1 MHLEKANHLTTFSN
15 DLNSE
20 LPLQNFNSVKKKV
33 WVEAFGCSANIADSE
48 IIKGILSKNGY
59 ELTQIRKN
67 SDINVLVT
75 CTVKEATEH
84 RMISKIKRYSKE
96 KPLVV
101 AGCLPKTS
109 KKLIESS
116 SPDSSL
122 MGPQSLDKTLQVIDA
137 SLHGQKIVALENT
150 MSTKVNL
157 PKLRLNPVVSIIEI
171 SSGCLSECSFCQTKL
186 AKGTLRSYRI
196 GEIVRQMKVDLATN
210 CKEIWLT
217 STDNGCYGVD
227 LKTDL
232 VDLLE
237 NCSNV
242 EGDFKIRVGMMNPMY
257 VPRFLDRLISLY
269 RSNDR
274 IFKFLHM
281 PVQSGSE
288 RILRK
293 MKRGHTAKI
302 FLNVVKELRKKIP
315 AITIATDII
324 TGFPSESESDFE
336 ETLHLIKES
345 QPDVINSSRYSPRP
359 GTAASKYP
367 KINTA
372 VVKER
377 STRLHD
383 TIKKTSMIRN
393 RTWQG
398 WKGEIL
404 IDEIL
409 ENGKIQG
416 RNYAYRP
423 VIIDLQGNQK
433 FDPKQILGQYL
444 IVKVVKVSN
453 YSLLGELISQFP

>member
-1 MHLEKANHLTTFSN
+1 LEKVNHLTTFSCN
-15 DLNSE
+15 PSVHFQNSKS
-20 LPLQNFNSVKKKV
+20 NTKKV
-33 WVEAFGCSANIADSE
+33 WVEAFGCSANIADAE
-48 IIKGILSKNGY
+48 IIKGILCNNGY
-59 ELTQIRKN
+59 ELTSIRKN
-67 SDINVLVT
+67 SDVSVLVT
-75 CTVKEATEH
+75 CAVKDATEH

-109 KKLIESS
+109 KKLIESY

-122 MGPQSLDKTLQVIDA
+122 MGPQSLDRTLQVVDA
-137 SLHGQKIVALENT
+137 SLNGRKVVALEDS
-150 MSTKVNL
+150 MSTKVNF
-157 PKLRLNPVVSIIEI
+157 PRLRLNPVISIIEI

-186 AKGTLRSYRI
+186 AKGSLKSYRI
-196 GEIVRQMKVDLATN
+196 GEIVRQMEDDVAAN

-217 STDNGCYGVD
+217 STDNGCYGLD

-232 VDLLE
+232 VELLE
-237 NCSNV
+237 QCSNI
-242 EGDFKIRVGMMNPMY
+242 EGEYKIRVGMMNPMY

-269 RSNDR
+269 RNNDK

-302 FLNVVKELRKKIP
+302 FLDVVKELRKKIP
-315 AITIATDII
+315 EITIATDII

-336 ETLHLIKES
+336 ETLNLIEVS

-359 GTAASKYP
+359 GTVASKYP
-367 KINTA
+367 RLNTKI
-372 VVKER
+372 VKER
-377 STRLHD
+377 STRLHE
-383 TIKKTSMIRN
+383 TIKKTSMSRN
-393 RTWQG
+393 QMWYG
-398 WKGEIL
+398 WNGKIL
-404 IDEIL
+404 IDELL

-423 VIIDLQGNQK
+423 VIINLPRAEK
-433 FDPKQILGQYL
+433 FDPKRLLGHYL
-444 IVKVVKVSN
+444 SVKVVEISN
-453 YSLLGELISQFP
+453 YSLLGKLIS

>member
-1 MHLEKANHLTTFSN
+1 MEKVNHPSTFSN
-15 DLNSE
+15 NPNPN
-20 LPLQNFNSVKKKV
+20 LPFQNFKYDKKKV
-33 WVEAFGCSANIADSE
+33 WVKAFGCSANIADSE
-48 IIKGILSKNGY
+48 IIKGILSNNGY
-59 ELTQIRKN
+59 ELTHIRKN

-75 CTVKEATEH
+75 CAVKDVTEH

-109 KKLIESS
+109 KNLIESF
-116 SPDSSL
+116 SPNSSL
-122 MGPQSLDKTLQVIDA
+122 MGPQSLDKILQVIDA
-137 SLHGQKIVALENT
+137 SLHGQKVVALEDS

-157 PKLRLNPVVSIIEI
+157 PRLRLNPVVSIIEI

-196 GEIVRQMKVDLATN
+196 GEIVRQMEDDIAAN

-217 STDNGCYGVD
+217 STDNGCYGMD

-242 EGDFKIRVGMMNPMY
+242 EGDYKIRVGMMNPIY

-269 RSNDR
+269 RNNDR

-288 RILRK
+288 RILQK

-302 FLNVVKELRKKIP
+302 FLDVVREMRKKIP
-315 AITIATDII
+315 EITIATDII
-324 TGFPSESESDFE
+324 TGFPSESERDFE
-336 ETLHLIKES
+336 ETLNLIEES
-345 QPDVINSSRYSPRP
+345 QPDVINSSKYSPRP
-359 GTAASKYP
+359 GTVASKYP
-367 KINTA
+367 KVDTSI
-372 VVKER
+372 VKER

-383 TIKKTSMIRN
+383 TIKKTSMTRN
-393 RTWQG
+393 LMWKG
-398 WKGEIL
+398 WKGEVL

-409 ENGKIQG
+409 DNGEIQG

-423 VIIDLQGNQK
+423 VIMNLPGNQQ
-433 FDPKQILGQYL
+433 FDPKQFLGHYL
-444 IVKVVKVSN
+444 SVKVVKVSN
-453 YSLLGELISQFP
+453 YSLFGESIS

>member
-1 MHLEKANHLTTFSN
+1 MEKVNHLTTFSCN
-15 DLNSE
+15 PSVHFQNSKS
-20 LPLQNFNSVKKKV
+20 NTKKV
-33 WVEAFGCSANIADSE
+33 WVEAFGCSANIADAE
-48 IIKGILSKNGY
+48 IIKGILCNNGY
-59 ELTQIRKN
+59 ELTSIRKN
-67 SDINVLVT
+67 SDLNVLVT
-75 CTVKEATEH
+75 CAVKDATEH

-109 KKLIESS
+109 KKLIESY

-122 MGPQSLDKTLQVIDA
+122 MGPQSLDRTLQVVDA
-137 SLHGQKIVALENT
+137 SLNGRKVVALEDS
-150 MSTKVNL
+150 MSTKVNF
-157 PKLRLNPVVSIIEI
+157 PRLRLNPVVSIIEI

-186 AKGTLRSYRI
+186 AKGSLKSYRI
-196 GEIVRQMKVDLATN
+196 GEIVRQMEDDVAAN

-217 STDNGCYGVD
+217 STDNGCYGLD

-232 VDLLE
+232 VELLE
-237 NCSNV
+237 QCSNI
-242 EGDFKIRVGMMNPMY
+242 EGEYKIRVGMMNPMY

-269 RSNDR
+269 RNNDK

-302 FLNVVKELRKKIP
+302 FLDVVKELRKKIP
-315 AITIATDII
+315 EITIATDII

-336 ETLHLIKES
+336 ETLNLIEES

-359 GTAASKYP
+359 GTVASKYP
-367 KINTA
+367 RLNTKI
-372 VVKER
+372 VKER
-377 STRLHD
+377 STRLHE
-383 TIKKTSMIRN
+383 TIKKTSMSRN
-393 RTWQG
+393 QIWHG
-398 WKGEIL
+398 WNGKIL
-404 IDEIL
+404 IDELL

-423 VIIDLQGNQK
+423 VIINLPRSEK
-433 FDPKQILGQYL
+433 FDPQGFLGHYL
-444 IVKVVKVSN
+444 SIKVVEIST
-453 YSLLGELISQFP
+453 YSLLGKLIP

>member
-1 MHLEKANHLTTFSN
+1 MEKVNHLTTFSRN
-15 DLNSE
+15 PSVHFQNSKS
-20 LPLQNFNSVKKKV
+20 NTKKV
-33 WVEAFGCSANIADSE
+33 WVEAFGCSANIADAE
-48 IIKGILSKNGY
+48 IIKGILCNNGY
-59 ELTQIRKN
+59 ELTSIRKN
-67 SDINVLVT
+67 SDVSVLVT
-75 CTVKEATEH
+75 CAVKDATEH

-109 KKLIESS
+109 KKLIESY

-122 MGPQSLDKTLQVIDA
+122 MGPQSLDRTLQVVDA
-137 SLHGQKIVALENT
+137 SLNGRKVVALEDS
-150 MSTKVNL
+150 MSTKVNF
-157 PKLRLNPVVSIIEI
+157 PRLRLNPVISIIEI

-186 AKGTLRSYRI
+186 AKGSLKSYRI
-196 GEIVRQMKVDLATN
+196 GEIVRQMEDDVAAN

-217 STDNGCYGVD
+217 STDNGCYGLD

-232 VDLLE
+232 VELLE
-237 NCSNV
+237 KCSNI
-242 EGDFKIRVGMMNPMY
+242 EGEYKIRVGMMNPMY

-269 RSNDR
+269 RNNDK

-302 FLNVVKELRKKIP
+302 FLDVVKELRKKIP
-315 AITIATDII
+315 EITIATDII

-336 ETLHLIKES
+336 ETLNLIEES

-359 GTAASKYP
+359 GTVASKYP
-367 KINTA
+367 RLNTKI
-372 VVKER
+372 VKER
-377 STRLHD
+377 STRLHE
-383 TIKKTSMIRN
+383 TIKKTSMSRN
-393 RTWQG
+393 QMWYG
-398 WKGEIL
+398 WNGKIL
-404 IDEIL
+404 IDELL

-423 VIIDLQGNQK
+423 VIINLPRAEK
-433 FDPKQILGQYL
+433 FDPKRLLGHYL
-444 IVKVVKVSN
+444 SVKVVEISN
-453 YSLLGELISQFP
+453 YSLLGKLIS

>member
-1 MHLEKANHLTTFSN
+1 MEKVSHQPTFSN
-15 DLNSE
+15 DLNSK
-20 LPLQNFNSVKKKV
+20 LPFQNFSSNKKKV

-48 IIKGILSKNGY
+48 IIKGILSNNGY
-59 ELTQIRKN
+59 ELTQIRRN

-84 RMISKIKRYSKE
+84 KMISKIKRYSRE

-101 AGCLPKTS
+101 AGCLTKTR
-109 KKLIESS
+109 KKLIESL
-116 SPDSSL
+116 SPSSSL
-122 MGPQSLDKTLQVIDA
+122 MGPQSLDKTLQVVGA
-137 SLHGQKIVALENT
+137 SLHGQKVVALEDS

-157 PKLRLNPVVSIIEI
+157 PRLRLNPVVSIIEI

-196 GEIVRQMKVDLATN
+196 GEIVRQMEDDLAAN

-217 STDNGCYGVD
+217 STDNGCYGMD

-232 VDLLE
+232 VSLLE
-237 NCSNV
+237 NCSNI
-242 EGDFKIRVGMMNPMY
+242 EGDYKIRVGMMNPMY

-269 RSNDR
+269 RNNDR
-274 IFKFLHM
+274 IFKFVHM

-302 FLNVVKELRKKIP
+302 FLDVVKQLRKKIP
-315 AITIATDII
+315 EITIATDII
-324 TGFPSESESDFE
+324 TGFPSESEKDFE
-336 ETLHLIKES
+336 ETLSLIEES

-359 GTAASKYP
+359 GTVASRYP
-367 KINTA
+367 KISTGI
-372 VVKER
+372 VKKR
-377 STRLHD
+377 STRLHNA
-383 TIKKTSMIRN
+383 IKKTSMSRN
-393 RTWQG
+393 QIWHG
-398 WKGEIL
+398 WKGEVL
-404 IDEIL
+404 IDEVL

-423 VIIDLQGNQK
+423 VIMDLQGTQK
-433 FDPKQILGQYL
+433 FDPKQLLGHYL
-444 IVKVVKVSN
+444 SVKVVEVSN
-453 YSLLGELISQFP
+453 YSLLGELNS

>member
-1 MHLEKANHLTTFSN
+1 LEKVKHLSTFSN
-15 DLNSE
+15 DLNPK
-20 LPLQNFNSVKKKV
+20 LPFQNFSSSKKKV

-48 IIKGILSKNGY
+48 IIKGILSNNGY

-75 CTVKEATEH
+75 CAVKEATEH
-84 RMISKIKRYSKE
+84 RMISKIRRYSRE

-109 KKLIESS
+109 KKLIESC
-116 SPDSSL
+116 SPSSSL
-122 MGPQSLDKTLQVIDA
+122 IGPQSLDKTLQVVGA
-137 SLHGQKIVALENT
+137 SLHGQKVVALEDS

-157 PKLRLNPVVSIIEI
+157 PRLRLNPVVSIIEI
-171 SSGCLSECSFCQTKL
+171 SSGCLSDCSFCQTKL

-196 GEIVRQMKVDLATN
+196 GEIVRQMEDDVASN

-217 STDNGCYGVD
+217 STDNGCYGMD

-237 NCSNV
+237 NCSNIK
-242 EGDFKIRVGMMNPMY
+242 GDYKIRVGMMNPMY

-269 RSNDR
+269 LNNDR

-293 MKRGHTAKI
+293 MKRGHTTRI
-302 FLNVVKELRKKIP
+302 FLDVVKELRKKIP
-315 AITIATDII
+315 EITIATDII
-324 TGFPSESESDFE
+324 TGFPTESEKDFQ
-336 ETLHLIKES
+336 ETLRLIEES
-345 QPDVINSSRYSPRP
+345 QPDVINSSKYSPRP
-359 GTAASKYP
+359 GTVASKYP
-367 KINTA
+367 KINTTI
-372 VVKER
+372 VKER
-377 STRLHD
+377 STRLHE
-383 TIKKTSMIRN
+383 TIKITSMTRN
-393 RTWQG
+393 QIWHG

-404 IDEIL
+404 IDEVL

-416 RNYAYRP
+416 RNYAYKP
-423 VIIDLQGNQK
+423 VIVDLQGNQK
-433 FDPKQILGQYL
+433 FDPKRLLGHYL
-444 IVKVVKVSN
+444 SVKVVEVSN
-453 YSLLGELISQFP
+453 YSLLGELISEFP